1 MTYLGGG
8 TTSKLCEGDSQAK
21 ASFTGNECHGHCLS
35 HSAAFFS
42 MAQECFSSLIQGESS
57 VVNAWLPLS
66 NRCFLKKKEKTSF
79 RYSAFESVKH
89 LLGGGLTK
97 NITFY
102 SK

>member
-1 MTYLGGG
+1 M
-8 TTSKLCEGDSQAK
+8 
-21 ASFTGNECHGHCLS
+21 
-35 HSAAFFS
+35 
-42 MAQECFSSLIQGESS
+42 
-57 VVNAWLPLS
+57 VNAWLPLS